1 MDGKWENLHRSK
13 QKLKKQLISLLLL
26 LGIGI
31 AFPVVA
37 SAQTEVVVTKQRV
50 TGCTIIEIYEDG
62 KVVSVYYRYDNLE

>member
-1 MDGKWENLHRSK
+1 M
-13 QKLKKQLISLLLL
+13 LLR
-26 LGIGI
+26 IGI

>member
-1 MDGKWENLHRSK
+1 M
-13 QKLKKQLISLLLL
+13 KKKLISLLLL
-26 LGIGI
+26 LGIGT

-62 KVVSVYYRYDNLE
+62 KVVSVYYKYDNLE

>member
-1 MDGKWENLHRSK
+1 MPQQGRPR
-13 QKLKKQLISLLLL
+13 
-26 LGIGI
+26 GV
-31 AFPVVA
+31 AVVA

>member
-1 MDGKWENLHRSK
+1 M
-13 QKLKKQLISLLLL
+13 KKKLISLLLL

-37 SAQTEVVVTKQRV
+37 SAQTEGVATKQRV

>member
-1 MDGKWENLHRSK
+1 M
-13 QKLKKQLISLLLL
+13 KKKLISLLLL

-37 SAQTEVVVTKQRV
+37 SAQTEVVVAKQRV

>member
-1 MDGKWENLHRSK
+1 M
-13 QKLKKQLISLLLL
+13 L
-26 LGIGI
+26 LGIGT

>member
-1 MDGKWENLHRSK
+1 M
-13 QKLKKQLISLLLL
+13 KKKLISLLLL

-37 SAQTEVVVTKQRV
+37 SAQTEVVVTKQSV

-62 KVVSVYYRYDNLE
+62 ELKSEAIDNSDGERIL